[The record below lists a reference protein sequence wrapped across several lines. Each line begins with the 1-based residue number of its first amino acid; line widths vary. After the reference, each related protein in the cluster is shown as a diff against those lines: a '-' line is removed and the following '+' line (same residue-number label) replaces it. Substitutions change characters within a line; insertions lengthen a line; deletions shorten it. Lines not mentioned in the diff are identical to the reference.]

1 MNESILKSLDSNE
14 KETLQKGLES
24 LIEQTYVIENEYKTL
39 NENYNS
45 LRAMVDEIIEVLP
58 SALWILD
65 KEKYYFTKSRS
76 LEKSKIT

>member
-58 SALWILD
+58 SVGG
-65 KEKYYFTKSRS
+65 
-76 LEKSKIT
+76 KIKFPFGKIKLP

>member
-45 LRAMVDEIIEVLP
+45 LRAMVDEII
-58 SALWILD
+58 
-65 KEKYYFTKSRS
+65 
-76 LEKSKIT
+76 